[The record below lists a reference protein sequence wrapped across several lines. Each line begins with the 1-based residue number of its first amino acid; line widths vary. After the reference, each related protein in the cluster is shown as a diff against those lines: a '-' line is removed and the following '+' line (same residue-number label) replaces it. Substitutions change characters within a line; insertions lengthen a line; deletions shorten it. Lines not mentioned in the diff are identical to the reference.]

1 MQNATG
7 KRKWKIQQ
15 NLINLGKGLIHSSEF
30 KITEL
35 INLRNGMIHSSECM
49 MTQCALWPPFNI
61 FTNLVNLG
69 NGMIHSL
76 ECLMT

>member
-1 MQNATG
+1 M
-7 KRKWKIQQ
+7 
-15 NLINLGKGLIHSSEF
+15 IHSSEF